1 MAKFVSKDLDL
12 FLNGNKLS
20 SSVASVTINEE
31 VDDIETTAF
40 TNVGRTRIGG
50 LRDGSVDIDF
60 HQDYAAASVDAIING
75 TIGLGNIGTIEVVPF
90 GTTAGVSATNP
101 RYVMTCLVTEYPKE
115 FSMGDL
121 ATFSVSWPISGTV
134 HRGTA

>member
-1 MAKFVSKDLDL
+1 MAKFISKDLDF

-40 TNVGRTRIGG
+40 TDVGRTRIGG

-60 HQDYAAASVDAIING
+60 HQDYAAAATDLIIQG
-75 TIGLGNIGTIEVVPF
+75 VGLGNLGTIQVVPL
-90 GTTAGVSATNP
+90 GTAATVSNNNP
-101 RYVMTCLVTEYPKE
+101 RYTMVCLISEYPKE

-121 ATFSVSWPISGTV
+121 ATVSVSWPISGTV
-134 HRGTA
+134 NRGTT

>member
-40 TNVGRTRIGG
+40 NTNLEAAEEMVRLYEQMAL
-50 LRDGSVDIDF
+50 LRKFELAAQVADGAPD
-60 HQDYAAASVDAIING
+60 
-75 TIGLGNIGTIEVVPF
+75 
-90 GTTAGVSATNP
+90 
-101 RYVMTCLVTEYPKE
+101 
-115 FSMGDL
+115 
-121 ATFSVSWPISGTV
+121 PI
-134 HRGTA
+134 

>member
-12 FLNGNKLS
+12 FLNGTKLS
-20 SSVASVTINEE
+20 TSVASVTINEE

-40 TNVGRTRIGG
+40 TDVGRTRIGG
-50 LRDGSVDIDF
+50 LRDGSIDIDF
-60 HQDYAAASVDAIING
+60 HQDYAAGAADL
-75 TIGLGNIGTIEVVPF
+75 TIQGVGIGNIGTIQVVPL
-90 GTTAGVSATNP
+90 GTAATVSNNNP
-101 RYVMTCLVTEYPKE
+101 RYEMKCLISEYPKE

-134 HRGTA
+134 NRGTT